1 MGIFSPFSNDGY
13 QYDINVHLSLISKIM
28 VDGHYR
34 AGKRKM
40 SFKLEEMTTK
50 DKLKAMEVLWDDIC
64 RNLPDFLSPAWH
76 ENILKERE
84 HKL

>member
-1 MGIFSPFSNDGY
+1 
-13 QYDINVHLSLISKIM
+13 
-28 VDGHYR
+28 
-34 AGKRKM
+34 M

-84 HKL
+84 HKLRISNFRKPIMISDHS